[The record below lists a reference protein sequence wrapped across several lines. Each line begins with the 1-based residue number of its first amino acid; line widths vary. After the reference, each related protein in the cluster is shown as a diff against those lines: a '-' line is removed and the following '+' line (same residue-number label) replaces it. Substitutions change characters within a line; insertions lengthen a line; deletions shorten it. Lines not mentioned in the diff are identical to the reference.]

1 MPEQFDE
8 VFDVVVVG
16 SGGGSMCAALVV
28 RAQGH
33 SALILEKTDLFGGTT
48 AKSGGVM
55 WIPNSRFASRD
66 GVADS
71 AEQAMTYLD
80 AVVGDH
86 NDTPGA
92 SRERRAAYVAA
103 APQMAEFLIEQGIK
117 LRRHHDW
124 PDYSSNLPGA
134 SEQGRAIY
142 AELFDASVLGPAR
155 LKLRPNFVPVPVK
168 TSEMWDL
175 AVFKTTWR
183 GKFAM
188 AKVALRMMTA
198 KLTGR
203 HWLGSGAALQGRMFH
218 QALLAGVDM
227 RADAGVEE
235 LLTDDAGRVTGVV
248 ARIDGA
254 ARRIGARHGVLVN
267 AGGFAHN
274 QAMRDLYQP
283 GTSAEW
289 TATAP
294 GDTGEMI
301 REMMRIG
308 AAIAQMDEMVGNQ
321 MALAPGAPGGLALVV
336 SELTKPHSMVVDQSG
351 ERYLN
356 EAQSYMSFCQTM
368 LARHRSVPAVPSW
381 LIFDS
386 QYMAKYLVAGTLPG
400 SKKPQAWFTSGWL
413 KRADTIAAL
422 AQQCGIDPATLEASA
437 QRFNRFAR
445 SGVDEDFQRGNRA
458 YDRFLGDR
466 AHAPS
471 PSMGVIEQA
480 PFYAYQFY
488 PGDVG
493 TYGGVITDVHARV
506 LREDG
511 TVIPGLYATGTSTAS
526 VFGRAYPGAGSSV
539 GPSFVWGYVAARH
552 AMAMAAAPG
561 QSLPPNR

>member
-1 MPEQFDE
+1 MDE
-8 VFDVVVVG
+8 VFDFVIVG

-28 RAQGH
+28 RAAGL

-55 WIPNSRFASRD
+55 WIPNSNFAAGD

-71 AEQAMTYLD
+71 AEQAMLYLD
-80 AVVGDH
+80 TLVGDH

-92 SRERRAAYVAA
+92 SRARRQAYVTE
-103 APQMAEFLIEQGIK
+103 APRMADFLVDQGIK
-117 LRRHHDW
+117 LRRHQGW
-124 PDYSSNLPGA
+124 PDYNSELPGA
-134 SEQGRAIY
+134 AQSGRAIY
-142 AELFDASVLGPAR
+142 AELFDASVLGAER
-155 LKLRPNFVPVPVK
+155 HNLRPNFVPVPLK
-168 TSEMWDL
+168 TDEMWDL
-175 AVFKTTWR
+175 ALLKTTWR
-183 GKFAM
+183 GKLAM

-198 KLTGR
+198 KLTGK
-203 HWLGSGAALQGRMFH
+203 HWVGSGAALQGRMFH
-218 QALLAGVDM
+218 KALQEGVDM
-227 RADAGVEE
+227 RRNAGVEQ
-235 LLTDDAGRVTGVV
+235 LLVGDDGRVTGVM
-248 ARIDGA
+248 ARINGTP
-254 ARRIGARHGVLVN
+254 RRIGARHGVLIN

-274 QAMRDLYQP
+274 QAMRDIYQP

-289 TATAP
+289 TATCP

-301 REMMRIG
+301 REMIRVG

-321 MALAPGAPGGLALVV
+321 IALPPNAPDRLAMVV
-336 SELTKPHSMVVDQSG
+336 SELTKPHSIVVDQSG

-368 LARHRSVPAVPSW
+368 LARNQTVPAVPSW
-381 LIFDS
+381 LVFDS
-386 QYMAKYLVAGTLPG
+386 QYLAKYMVAGTLPG
-400 SKKPQAWFTSGWL
+400 SKKPPEWFTSGWM
-413 KRADTIAAL
+413 KRADTVAAL
-422 AQQCGIDPATLEASA
+422 AEQCGIDPARLEASV
-437 QRFNRFAR
+437 QRFNGFAR
-445 SGVDEDFQRGNRA
+445 SGVDQDFRRGDRA

-471 PSMGVIEQA
+471 ASMGAIERG

-493 TYGGVITDVHARV
+493 TYGGAVTDIHARV

-526 VFGRAYPGAGSSV
+526 VMGRAYPGAGSSV
-539 GPSFVWGYVAARH
+539 GPSFVWGYVAAQH
-552 AMAMAAAPG
+552 AMTAAG
-561 QSLPPNR
+561 EGK